1 MTDLRIPS
9 KEQCIKILEKYNTPT
24 NIIQHCLLVT
34 EISENFCFKIKQIN
48 NKLVIAGA
56 MLHDIGRSVDHSI
69 LHAIKGVK
77 ILAQENLDQ
86 RILSIVKR
94 HIGTGINK
102 EEAVKLGLPNEDYIP
117 ITREEVLV
125 SYSDNLAYGSKRCS
139 FEEVLEQF
147 ISKFG
152 ENSQVVEGFYKQRKI
167 VEEMLMSD

>member
-24 NIIQHCLLVT
+24 NVIQHCLLVT

-86 RILSIVKR
+86 RILLIVKYISIVNIKM
-94 HIGTGINK
+94 ILNGGYS
-102 EEAVKLGLPNEDYIP
+102 VKSLKY
-117 ITREEVLV
+117 
-125 SYSDNLAYGSKRCS
+125 
-139 FEEVLEQF
+139 
-147 ISKFG
+147 
-152 ENSQVVEGFYKQRKI
+152 
-167 VEEMLMSD
+167 